1 MNRILLGGLV
11 AGTAFAVLATGRSG
25 AAPAGLFAPGAAVTL
40 PYKSPHRTEG
50 TVTCASNV
58 CHGSIEPWRESKVLQ
73 NEYVTWTRLDRHA
86 RAYAVLRNEQ
96 SRKIAKNL
104 GLPKPAHE
112 SKVCLDCHAHNVPQD
127 KRGKRFVVSDGVTC
141 EACHG
146 PAGNWVQSHAETG
159 ATHEQNIANGLYP
172 TDDPG
177 ARARLCLSCHQGNAD
192 RFVTHRMMGAGHPRL
207 SFELQTFSLLEPP
220 HFALSRNEHPN
231 AKRWNGVRIWAA
243 GQAVAVAETMT
254 LLANP
259 KKQDGAFPELVF
271 FDCHACHHPMSEG
284 RWKAADAFGPRPAP
298 GVIRLNDSNLL
309 MLRVLAAEID
319 PVLGDGVG
327 LLVQNLANANAGD
340 GDFKAAALELRELA
354 LEIER
359 RAATMELTNDAMAR
373 LALGIIEQGEKGH
386 YLDYAGA
393 EQAFMSLGSIVD
405 FMNRSGALQDPSSA
419 NKALAALSVT
429 LKSDEGY
436 KAGDFQAKLAA
447 LKKPIAKTK

>member
-1 MNRILLGGLV
+1 MTRPLLIGLAGCAAAAILASGN
-11 AGTAFAVLATGRSG
+11 SG
-25 AAPAGLFAPGAAVTL
+25 AAPGPLLGASAAAL
-40 PYKSPHRTEG
+40 PYRSADRTEG
-50 TVTCASNV
+50 TVSCASNV
-58 CHGSIEPWRESKVLQ
+58 CHGAVAPWKESRVLG
-73 NEYVTWTRLDRHA
+73 NEYVTWTRLDKHA
-86 RAYAVLRNEQ
+86 RAYSVLRTDQ

-112 SKVCLDCHAHNVPQD
+112 SKLCLDCHAHNVPQEN
-127 KRGKRFVVSDGVTC
+127 RGKRFVVSDGVTC

-146 PAGNWVQSHAETG
+146 PAGRWITSHAETG
-159 ATHEQNIANGLYP
+159 ATHEQNVANGLYP

-177 ARARLCLSCHQGNAD
+177 ARARLCLSCHAGNAD

-220 HFALSRNEHPN
+220 HFALSRAENPN
-231 AKRWNGVRIWAA
+231 ARKWNGARIWAA

-284 RWKAADAFGPRPAP
+284 RWKKADAFGGRPAP

-309 MLRVLAAEID
+309 MLRVLAREID

-327 LLVQNLANANAGD
+327 LLAANLHAANAGE
-340 GDFKAAALELRELA
+340 GDFRAAAQEMKELA
-354 LEIER
+354 LEVER
-359 RAATMELTNDAMAR
+359 RVAGLEFSNALMAS
-373 LALGIIEQGEKGH
+373 LALGIIDEGEKGS
-386 YLDYAGA
+386 YQDYAGA

-405 FMNRSGALQDPSSA
+405 YMNRSGALADPA
-419 NKALAALSVT
+419 AVNKALTALSVT
-429 LKSDEGY
+429 LKSDESY
-436 KAGDFQAKLAA
+436 KAAEFQARLAA